1 MNKINIELNYKRKKK
16 KKTEERFDCENCPHS
31 LLMERN
37 EKEKKINELLI
48 IRTNNNTRRKE

>member
-16 KKTEERFDCENCPHS
+16 KKTEELFDCGNCPHS

-37 EKEKKINELLI
+37 EKEEKK
-48 IRTNNNTRRKE
+48 